1 MKEFLQKHK
10 IILHTLGPVFV
21 GDGKVLVK
29 REYVLN
35 KRERKV
41 TVIDQAKFFRY
52 LMRSKKLES
61 YERYILGKSG
71 SMQSWMYEEKIPFK
85 DLKSF
90 TAYEYSCGDVAELN
104 TMKNILTFIK
114 DPYGMPYVPGSSLK
128 GAIRTALLGAD
139 ILKNHEKYSH
149 AVDYFSQKTY
159 FDCHNKKDIDRE
171 IKSINREIQRVEEI
185 MFCTKSKDEG
195 NQTVN
200 DIMNGLCIS
209 DSKALSLEDLTLCQK
224 IDIHVEGKET
234 SLPILRECL
243 KPETRIEFDV
253 TIDTTE
259 CDLTIEQ
266 IRGSINLFLRGYN
279 KLFLEKF
286 KEETLYE
293 KDVMYIGGGSG
304 FATKTVLHELLKK
317 SKTRSKT
324 VAGIIDL
331 NLPGKA
337 KSEHKHSQDSRWGV
351 SPHTCKLTEYDG
363 GLYQMGAC
371 SVEIT

>member
-21 GDGKVLVK
+21 GDGKELVK

-128 GAIRTALLGAD
+128 GAVRTVLLGAD

-149 AVDYFSQKTY
+149 AADYFSQKTY
-159 FDCHNKKDIDRE
+159 FDCHNKKDIYR
-171 IKSINREIQRVEEI
+171 
-185 MFCTKSKDEG
+185 
-195 NQTVN
+195 
-200 DIMNGLCIS
+200 
-209 DSKALSLEDLTLCQK
+209 
-224 IDIHVEGKET
+224 
-234 SLPILRECL
+234 
-243 KPETRIEFDV
+243 
-253 TIDTTE
+253 
-259 CDLTIEQ
+259 
-266 IRGSINLFLRGYN
+266 
-279 KLFLEKF
+279 
-286 KEETLYE
+286 
-293 KDVMYIGGGSG
+293 
-304 FATKTVLHELLKK
+304 
-317 SKTRSKT
+317 
-324 VAGIIDL
+324 
-331 NLPGKA
+331 
-337 KSEHKHSQDSRWGV
+337 
-351 SPHTCKLTEYDG
+351 
-363 GLYQMGAC
+363 
-371 SVEIT
+371 

>member
-21 GDGKVLVK
+21 GDGKELVK

-41 TVIDQAKFFRY
+41 TVIDQVKFFRY

-61 YERYILGKSG
+61 YERYILDKSG
-71 SMQSWMYEEKIPFK
+71 SMQSWMYDEKISFK

-104 TMKNILTFIK
+104 RMKNILTFIK
-114 DPYGMPYVPGSSLK
+114 DPYGMPYVAGSSLK
-128 GAIRTALLGAD
+128 GAVRTVLLGAD

-149 AVDYFSQKTY
+149 AADYFSQKTY
-159 FDCHNKKDIDRE
+159 FERQDKRDIDRE
-171 IKSINREIQRVEEI
+171 IRRVEEI
-185 MFCTKSKDEG
+185 MFCTKSKDER

-200 DIMNGLCIS
+200 DSMNGLCIS

-253 TIDTTE
+253 TIDTKE

-266 IRGSINLFLRGYN
+266 IRESINLFLRGYN

-337 KSEHKHSQDSRWGV
+337 KSEHKHSLDSRWGV